1 MTAIQSYRDLEVWKR
16 AMDLAVATYEATH
29 DFPAEE
35 RFGLTSQVRRSVAS
49 VAANIAEGYG
59 RQSKQSY
66 MNFLKIAQGSLKETE
81 THLILASR
89 VGLLETKTLGPLL
102 DASEETGRML
112 RGLILKLEGHP
123 GR

>member
-1 MTAIQSYRDLEVWKR
+1 
-16 AMDLAVATYEATH
+16 
-29 DFPAEE
+29 
-35 RFGLTSQVRRSVAS
+35 
-49 VAANIAEGYG
+49 
-59 RQSKQSY
+59 